1 MQKNIEYQIM
11 AHENGWAVV
20 VCDVIGGTYPSRH
33 LALAAAKQLE
43 SEVVS
48 TEEAEH
54 LGAIAHLTLTDAV
67 ASDRLRIS
75 CQMTVAV
82 SYQVDIPCDAEA
94 EKSAFH
100 R

>member
-20 VCDVIGGTYPSRH
+20 VCDVIRGTYPSRH

-48 TEEAEH
+48 TEEAEN
-54 LGAIAHLTLTDAV
+54 LGAIAHLTLTDVV

-75 CQMTVAV
+75 RQMTVAV